1 MKRII
6 FLSALFLALIFDMWF
21 SDNFPKATIFVVI
34 FTIGY
39 RLLSPFLRI

>member
-6 FLSALFLALIFDMWF
+6 FLSLLFLALIFDMWF
-21 SDNFPKATIFVVI
+21 SDSFPKATIFVVI
-34 FTIGY
+34 VATLY